1 MRTSPTRIA
10 VLAFAGLA
18 LLTSACASK
27 TGSGSGSGSGSGG
40 SRSITVT
47 SPSDGATVTSPVVLN
62 LAVTGAQIGT
72 PDTGKMHFHIY
83 VDGSSKYTIA
93 YTTRASVPVPAGKHT
108 LKIVLAEPNHTET
121 STTTTLNVNVQGGS
135 GGSPSPTSGGG
146 GYGY

>member
-1 MRTSPTRIA
+1 MRTSPMRIA
-10 VLAFAGLA
+10 VFAFAGLA

-27 TGSGSGSGSGSGG
+27 SNSGSGAGG
-40 SRSITVT
+40 SPSISET
-47 SPSDGATVTSPVVLN
+47 SPSDGATVSSPVVLN
-62 LAVTGAQIGT
+62 LAVTGAEIGT

-93 YTTRASVPVPAGKHT
+93 YTTEASVPVPAGKHT

-121 STTTTLNVNVQGGS
+121 STSTTLTVDVQGGGG

>member
-1 MRTSPTRIA
+1 MRTSPMRLA

-18 LLTSACASK
+18 LLASACASK
-27 TGSGSGSGSGSGG
+27 SNTGSGAGSGG
-40 SRSITVT
+40 NPTITVT
-47 SPSDGATVTSPVVLN
+47 SPSDGATVSSPVVLN
-62 LAVTGAQIGT
+62 LAVTGAEIGT
-72 PDTGKMHFHIY
+72 PDTGKMHFHIH

-93 YTTRASVPVPAGKHT
+93 YTTEASVPVPAGKHT

-121 STTTTLNVNVQGGS
+121 STSTTLSVDVQGGG